1 MGNVSSLTLN
11 KMRVNLWAFKNVRLR
26 LALEKAISAKEM
38 WLKAQEDE
46 GIYITTDGDASYS
59 VVDGF
64 IMENLNVS
72 NIQTLSDWMNKIWK
86 KQECRKMTK
95 AEAEK
100 EFGIKIID

>member
-1 MGNVSSLTLN
+1 
-11 KMRVNLWAFKNVRLR
+11 
-26 LALEKAISAKEM
+26 M

-46 GIYITTDGDASYS
+46 EKYITTDGDASYS

>member
-46 GIYITTDGDASYS
+46 EIYITTDGDASYS

-72 NIQTLSDWMNKIWK
+72 NIQTLSD
-86 KQECRKMTK
+86 
-95 AEAEK
+95 
-100 EFGIKIID
+100 

>member
-1 MGNVSSLTLN
+1 
-11 KMRVNLWAFKNVRLR
+11 
-26 LALEKAISAKEM
+26 
-38 WLKAQEDE
+38 
-46 GIYITTDGDASYS
+46 
-59 VVDGF
+59 
-64 IMENLNVS
+64 MENLNVS